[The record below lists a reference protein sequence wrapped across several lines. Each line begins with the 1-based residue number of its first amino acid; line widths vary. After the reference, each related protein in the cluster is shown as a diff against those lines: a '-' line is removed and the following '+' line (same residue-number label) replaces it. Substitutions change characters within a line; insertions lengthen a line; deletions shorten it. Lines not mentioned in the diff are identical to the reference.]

1 MLEWDN
7 KYSVKVSLIDEQH
20 KKLFEIINKA
30 VVLKKDSNNPR
41 DIIKILNDMTKF
53 AQEHFETE
61 ETYMKECNY
70 PEYQDHKEEH
80 MDFSTRTIAYLKEV
94 IKSNYRI
101 ANEILEYIKQ
111 WLVDHIQSTDK
122 KYIDCFKRNG
132 LK

>member
-30 VVLKKDSNNPR
+30 VVVKKDSNNPR

-61 ETYMKECNY
+61 ETYMKEFNY